1 MKKVIFITGIYTA
14 IIFALCLL
22 ISVFFIPRP
31 ESLIAGTEKSFVFYY
46 GLYIF
51 LVCLPGILLSGFTV
65 SCAVLWQKKT
75 GNSRSRFSPAMFS
88 RFKLVLFSSLA
99 FILFLSLNEEIF
111 KPSAKRKI
119 DFIKEAPSDF
129 ADAISIAGHF
139 LEQNQPIL
147 ALQYAKKA
155 VEISPKDTD
164 AKRVLK
170 LAEDSVDLLIDNEM
184 HGKKNAPAAEK
195 VQKPLHVKDKG
206 HTILELLEKSDSAAQ
221 KKHWFDAH
229 YWANLA
235 VEACDGK
242 NTNLDAA
249 VEKSNYAWKMLSLP
263 VEFDNSAERNYYK
276 IKKDGYVA
284 FSRGD
289 FLKAYYTFL
298 GLKNNYAQAAD
309 DPDVK
314 KFLALS
320 EEDLENQYFFFD
332 ETKYIEELSDSHKV
346 YFSLDYP
353 DGSKNVFYISNA
365 MDIKKEGSLVRYMEN
380 FNVVHYDE
388 NGKFAYSF
396 FVPFAKAVAQ
406 PVSEFGEENLALLGI
421 EKKWE
426 YVPFVILQS
435 VDRNTEGLVS
445 RPVYSY
451 EPTGLS
457 ELDAQNLGIE
467 NPQKK
472 EHSAKS
478 IPLNIK
484 KASSMVLPMQFSDFN
499 LINAAACG
507 AKEMPLPVLF
517 KLLPRASGY
526 GFSQEVFAQNLVQR
540 GTFPFIMLIMFVFC
554 ACIGWNYRIEN
565 PDEIFKFKWTL
576 LIPVLGFIMIVA
588 FNIVLYFFNM
598 LSYVLVGLLGTNAVF
613 AAAAFY
619 VLIFF
624 AASVLFLSRKA

>member
-1 MKKVIFITGIYTA
+1 MKKLIFITGIYTA
-14 IIFALCLL
+14 VIFALCLL

-31 ESLIAGTEKSFVFYY
+31 EFLISGTEKSFVFFY

-65 SCAVLWQKKT
+65 SCAVFWQKKS
-75 GNSRSRFSPAMFS
+75 GNSRSRFSEAMFS
-88 RFKLVLFSSLA
+88 RFKLVLFSSLL

-119 DFIKEAPSDF
+119 DFIKEAPADF
-129 ADAISIAGHF
+129 ADALSIAGHF
-139 LEQNQPIL
+139 LEQDQPLL
-147 ALQYAKKA
+147 AFQYAEKA
-155 VEISPKDTD
+155 VKISPKDAD
-164 AKRVLK
+164 AQRVLK
-170 LAEDSVDLLIDNEM
+170 LARDSADLLIDSEL
-184 HGKKNAPAAEK
+184 HGKKEAPEAEK
-195 VQKPLHVKDKG
+195 LQKPLHEKDKG
-206 HTILELLEKSDSAAQ
+206 HTILELLEKSDSAAE
-221 KKHWFDAH
+221 KKQWFDAH
-229 YWANLA
+229 YWASLA
-235 VEACDGK
+235 LEACDGK

-249 VEKSNYAWKMLSLP
+249 AEKSNYAWKMLSLP
-263 VEFDNSAERNYYK
+263 VEFDNSMEQKYYK
-276 IKKDGYVA
+276 IKKDGYAA

-298 GLKNNYAQAAD
+298 GLKNNYVQAEN
-309 DPDVK
+309 DPDVN

-332 ETKYIEELSDSHKV
+332 ETEYMEELSDSHKI

-365 MDIKKEGSLVRYMEN
+365 MDIKKEGGLVRYMEN
-380 FNVVHYDE
+380 LNVVHYDE
-388 NGKFAYSF
+388 NNEFDYSF

-406 PVSEFGEENLALLGI
+406 PVSEFGQENLSYLGI
-421 EKKWE
+421 EKSWE
-426 YVPFVILQS
+426 YVPSVILQS

-445 RPVYSY
+445 SPVYSY

-457 ELDAQNLGIE
+457 ELDAKNLGAE
-467 NPQKK
+467 NTLKK
-472 EHSAKS
+472 EYSKR

-484 KASSMVLPMQFSDFN
+484 NGSIMILPMQFSEFN
-499 LINAAACG
+499 LINAAAGG

-540 GTFPFIMLIMFVFC
+540 ATFPFIMLIMFVFC

-576 LIPVLGFIMIVA
+576 LIPVLSFIMVVS
-588 FNIVLYFFNM
+588 FSIVLYFFNM
-598 LSYVLVGLLGTNAVF
+598 LSYVFVGLLGTSAVF
-613 AAAAFY
+613 AAASFY
-619 VLIFF
+619 VLVFF
-624 AASVLFLSRKA
+624 AASVLFLSRKS

>member
-1 MKKVIFITGIYTA
+1 MKKLIFITGIYTA
-14 IIFALCLL
+14 VIFALCLL

-31 ESLIAGTEKSFVFYY
+31 EFLISGTEKSFVFFY

-65 SCAVLWQKKT
+65 SCAVFWQKKS
-75 GNSRSRFSPAMFS
+75 GNSRSRFSEAMFS
-88 RFKLVLFSSLA
+88 RFKLVLFSSLL

-119 DFIKEAPSDF
+119 DFIKEAPADF
-129 ADAISIAGHF
+129 ADALSIAGHF
-139 LEQNQPIL
+139 LEQDQPLL
-147 ALQYAKKA
+147 ALQYAEKA
-155 VEISPKDTD
+155 VKISPKDAD
-164 AKRVLK
+164 AQRVLK
-170 LAEDSVDLLIDNEM
+170 LARDSADLLIDSEL
-184 HGKKNAPAAEK
+184 HGKKEAPEAEK
-195 VQKPLHVKDKG
+195 LQKPLHEKDKG
-206 HTILELLEKSDSAAQ
+206 HTILELLEKSDSAAE
-221 KKHWFDAH
+221 KKQWFDAH
-229 YWANLA
+229 YWASLA
-235 VEACDGK
+235 LEACDGK

-249 VEKSNYAWKMLSLP
+249 AEKSNYAWKMLSLP
-263 VEFDNSAERNYYK
+263 VEFDNSMEQKYYK
-276 IKKDGYVA
+276 IKKDGYAA

-298 GLKNNYAQAAD
+298 GLKNNYVQAEN
-309 DPDVK
+309 DPDVN

-332 ETKYIEELSDSHKV
+332 ETEYMEELSDSHKI

-365 MDIKKEGSLVRYMEN
+365 MDIKKEGGLVRYMEN
-380 FNVVHYDE
+380 LNVVHYDE
-388 NGKFAYSF
+388 NNEFDYSF

-406 PVSEFGEENLALLGI
+406 PVSEFGQENLSYLGI
-421 EKKWE
+421 EKSWE
-426 YVPFVILQS
+426 YVPSVILQS

-445 RPVYSY
+445 SPVYSY

-457 ELDAQNLGIE
+457 ELDAKNLGAE
-467 NPQKK
+467 NTLKK
-472 EHSAKS
+472 EYSKR

-484 KASSMVLPMQFSDFN
+484 NGSIMILPMQFSEFN
-499 LINAAACG
+499 LINAAAGG

-540 GTFPFIMLIMFVFC
+540 ATFPFIMLIMFVFC

-576 LIPVLGFIMIVA
+576 LIPVLSFIMVVS
-588 FNIVLYFFNM
+588 FSIVLYFFNM
-598 LSYVLVGLLGTNAVF
+598 LSYVFVGLLGTSAVF
-613 AAAAFY
+613 AAASFY
-619 VLIFF
+619 VLVFF
-624 AASVLFLSRKA
+624 AASVLFLSRKS

>member
-1 MKKVIFITGIYTA
+1 MKKLIFITGIYTA
-14 IIFALCLL
+14 VIFALCLL

-31 ESLIAGTEKSFVFYY
+31 EFLISGTEKSFVFFY

-65 SCAVLWQKKT
+65 SCAVLWQKKS
-75 GNSRSRFSPAMFS
+75 GNSRSRFSEAMFS
-88 RFKLVLFSSLA
+88 RFKLVLFSSLL

-119 DFIKEAPSDF
+119 DFIKEAPADF
-129 ADAISIAGHF
+129 ADALSIAGHF
-139 LEQNQPIL
+139 LEQDQPLL
-147 ALQYAKKA
+147 ALQYAEKA
-155 VEISPKDTD
+155 VKISPRD
-164 AKRVLK
+164 ADAQRVLK
-170 LAEDSVDLLIDNEM
+170 LARDSADLLIDSEL
-184 HGKKNAPAAEK
+184 HGKKDVPEAEK
-195 VQKPLHVKDKG
+195 LQKPLHEKDKG
-206 HTILELLEKSDSAAQ
+206 HTILELLEKSDSAAE
-221 KKHWFDAH
+221 KKQWFDAH
-229 YWANLA
+229 YWASLA
-235 VEACDGK
+235 LEACDGK

-249 VEKSNYAWKMLSLP
+249 AEKSNYAWKMLSLP
-263 VEFDNSAERNYYK
+263 VEFDNSMEQKYYK
-276 IKKDGYVA
+276 IKKDGYAA

-298 GLKNNYAQAAD
+298 GLKNNYVQAEN
-309 DPDVK
+309 DPDVN

-332 ETKYIEELSDSHKV
+332 ETKYMEELSDSHKI

-365 MDIKKEGSLVRYMEN
+365 MDIKKEGGLVRYMEN
-380 FNVVHYDE
+380 LNVVHYDE
-388 NGKFAYSF
+388 NNEFVYSF

-406 PVSEFGEENLALLGI
+406 PVSEFGQENLSYLGI
-421 EKKWE
+421 EKSWE
-426 YVPFVILQS
+426 YVPSVILQS

-445 RPVYSY
+445 SPVYSY

-457 ELDAQNLGIE
+457 ELDAKNLGAE
-467 NPQKK
+467 NTLKK
-472 EHSAKS
+472 EYSKR

-484 KASSMVLPMQFSDFN
+484 NGSIMILPMQFSDFN
-499 LINAAACG
+499 LINAAAGG

-540 GTFPFIMLIMFVFC
+540 ATFPFIMLIMFVFC

-576 LIPVLGFIMIVA
+576 LIPVLSFIMVVS
-588 FNIVLYFFNM
+588 FSIVLYFFNM
-598 LSYVLVGLLGTNAVF
+598 LSYVFVGLLGTSAVF
-613 AAAAFY
+613 AAASFY
-619 VLIFF
+619 VLVFF
-624 AASVLFLSRKA
+624 AASVLFLSRKS

>member
-1 MKKVIFITGIYTA
+1 MKKLIFITGIYTA
-14 IIFALCLL
+14 VIFALCLL

-31 ESLIAGTEKSFVFYY
+31 EFLISGTEKSFVFFY

-65 SCAVLWQKKT
+65 SCAVLWQKKS
-75 GNSRSRFSPAMFS
+75 GNSRSRFSEAMFS
-88 RFKLVLFSSLA
+88 RFKLVLFSSLL

-119 DFIKEAPSDF
+119 DFIKEAPADF
-129 ADAISIAGHF
+129 ADALSIAGHF
-139 LEQNQPIL
+139 LEQDQPLL
-147 ALQYAKKA
+147 ALQYAEKA
-155 VEISPKDTD
+155 VKISPKDAD
-164 AKRVLK
+164 AQRVLK
-170 LAEDSVDLLIDNEM
+170 LARDSADLLIDSEL
-184 HGKKNAPAAEK
+184 HGKKEAPEAEK
-195 VQKPLHVKDKG
+195 LQKPLHEKDKG
-206 HTILELLEKSDSAAQ
+206 HTILELLEKSDSAAE
-221 KKHWFDAH
+221 KKQWFDAH
-229 YWANLA
+229 YWASLA
-235 VEACDGK
+235 LEACDGK

-249 VEKSNYAWKMLSLP
+249 AEKSNYAWKMLSLP
-263 VEFDNSAERNYYK
+263 VEFDNSMEQKYYK
-276 IKKDGYVA
+276 IKKDGYAA

-298 GLKNNYAQAAD
+298 GLKNNYVQAEN
-309 DPDVK
+309 DPDVN

-332 ETKYIEELSDSHKV
+332 ETKYMEELSDSHKI

-365 MDIKKEGSLVRYMEN
+365 MDIKKEGGLVRYMEN
-380 FNVVHYDE
+380 LNVVHYDE
-388 NGKFAYSF
+388 NNEFDYSF

-406 PVSEFGEENLALLGI
+406 PVSEFGQENLSYLGI
-421 EKKWE
+421 EKSWE
-426 YVPFVILQS
+426 YVPSVILQS

-445 RPVYSY
+445 SPVYSY

-457 ELDAQNLGIE
+457 ELDAKNLGAE
-467 NPQKK
+467 NTLKK
-472 EHSAKS
+472 EYSKR

-484 KASSMVLPMQFSDFN
+484 NGSIMILPMQFSDFN
-499 LINAAACG
+499 LINAAAGG

-540 GTFPFIMLIMFVFC
+540 ATFPFIMLIMFVFC

-576 LIPVLGFIMIVA
+576 LIPVLSFIMVVS
-588 FNIVLYFFNM
+588 FSIVLYFFNM
-598 LSYVLVGLLGTNAVF
+598 LSYVFVGLLGTSAVF
-613 AAAAFY
+613 AAASFY
-619 VLIFF
+619 VLVFF
-624 AASVLFLSRKA
+624 AASVLFLSRKS

>member
-1 MKKVIFITGIYTA
+1 MKKLIFITGIYTA
-14 IIFALCLL
+14 VIFALCLL

-31 ESLIAGTEKSFVFYY
+31 EFLISGTEKSFVFFY

-65 SCAVLWQKKT
+65 SCAVLWQKKS
-75 GNSRSRFSPAMFS
+75 GNSRSRFSEAMFS
-88 RFKLVLFSSLA
+88 RFKLVLFSSLL

-119 DFIKEAPSDF
+119 DFIKEAPADF
-129 ADAISIAGHF
+129 ADALSIAGHF
-139 LEQNQPIL
+139 LEQDQPLL
-147 ALQYAKKA
+147 ALQYAEKA
-155 VEISPKDTD
+155 VKISPRD
-164 AKRVLK
+164 ADAQRVLK
-170 LAEDSVDLLIDNEM
+170 LARDSADLLIDSEL
-184 HGKKNAPAAEK
+184 HGKKDVPEAEK
-195 VQKPLHVKDKG
+195 LQKPLHEKDKG
-206 HTILELLEKSDSAAQ
+206 HTILELLENSDSAAE
-221 KKHWFDAH
+221 KKQWFDAH
-229 YWANLA
+229 YWASLA
-235 VEACDGK
+235 LEACDGK

-249 VEKSNYAWKMLSLP
+249 AEKSNYAWKMLSLP
-263 VEFDNSAERNYYK
+263 VEFDNSMEQKYYK
-276 IKKDGYVA
+276 IKKDGYAA
-284 FSRGD
+284 FFRGD

-298 GLKNNYAQAAD
+298 GLKNNYVQAEN
-309 DPDVK
+309 DPDVN

-332 ETKYIEELSDSHKV
+332 ETKYMEELSDSHKI

-365 MDIKKEGSLVRYMEN
+365 MDIKKEGGLVRYMEN
-380 FNVVHYDE
+380 LNVVHYDE
-388 NGKFAYSF
+388 NNEFVYSF

-406 PVSEFGEENLALLGI
+406 PVSEFGQENLSYLGI
-421 EKKWE
+421 EKSWE
-426 YVPFVILQS
+426 YVPSVILQS

-445 RPVYSY
+445 SPVYSY

-457 ELDAQNLGIE
+457 ELDAKNLGAE
-467 NPQKK
+467 NTLKK
-472 EHSAKS
+472 EYSKR

-484 KASSMVLPMQFSDFN
+484 NGSIMILPMQFSDFN
-499 LINAAACG
+499 LINAAAGG

-540 GTFPFIMLIMFVFC
+540 ATFPFIMLIMFVFC

-576 LIPVLGFIMIVA
+576 LIPVLSFIMVVS
-588 FNIVLYFFNM
+588 FSIVLYFFNM
-598 LSYVLVGLLGTNAVF
+598 LSYVFVGLLGTSAVF
-613 AAAAFY
+613 AAASFY
-619 VLIFF
+619 VLVFF
-624 AASVLFLSRKA
+624 AASVLFLSRKS

>member
-1 MKKVIFITGIYTA
+1 MKKLIFITGIYTA
-14 IIFALCLL
+14 VIFALCLL

-31 ESLIAGTEKSFVFYY
+31 EFLISGTEKSFVFFY

-65 SCAVLWQKKT
+65 SCAVLWQKKS
-75 GNSRSRFSPAMFS
+75 GNSRSRFSEAMFS
-88 RFKLVLFSSLA
+88 RFKLVLFSSLL

-119 DFIKEAPSDF
+119 DFIKEAPADFSD
-129 ADAISIAGHF
+129 ALSIAGHF
-139 LEQNQPIL
+139 LEQDQPLL
-147 ALQYAKKA
+147 ALQYAEKA
-155 VEISPKDTD
+155 VKISPKDAD
-164 AKRVLK
+164 AQRVLK
-170 LAEDSVDLLIDNEM
+170 LARDSADLLIDSEL
-184 HGKKNAPAAEK
+184 HGKKDVPEAEK
-195 VQKPLHVKDKG
+195 LQKPLHEKDKG
-206 HTILELLEKSDSAAQ
+206 HTILELLEKSDSAA
-221 KKHWFDAH
+221 KKKQWFDAH
-229 YWANLA
+229 YWASLA
-235 VEACDGK
+235 LEACDGK

-249 VEKSNYAWKMLSLP
+249 AEKSNYAWKMLSLP
-263 VEFDNSAERNYYK
+263 VEFDNSMEQKYYK
-276 IKKDGYVA
+276 IKKDGYAA

-289 FLKAYYTFL
+289 FLKSYYTFL
-298 GLKNNYAQAAD
+298 GLKNNYVQAEN
-309 DPDVK
+309 DPDVN

-332 ETKYIEELSDSHKV
+332 ETKYMEELSDSHKI

-365 MDIKKEGSLVRYMEN
+365 MDIKKEGGLVRYMEN
-380 FNVVHYDE
+380 LNVVHYDE
-388 NGKFAYSF
+388 NNEFDYSF

-406 PVSEFGEENLALLGI
+406 PVSEFGQENLSYLGI
-421 EKKWE
+421 EKSWE
-426 YVPFVILQS
+426 YVPSVILQS

-445 RPVYSY
+445 SPVYSY

-457 ELDAQNLGIE
+457 ELDAKNLGAE
-467 NPQKK
+467 NTLKK
-472 EHSAKS
+472 EYSKR

-484 KASSMVLPMQFSDFN
+484 NGSIMILPMQFSDFN
-499 LINAAACG
+499 LINAAAGG

-540 GTFPFIMLIMFVFC
+540 ATFPFIMLIMFVFC

-576 LIPVLGFIMIVA
+576 LIPVLSFIMVVS
-588 FNIVLYFFNM
+588 FSIVLYFFNM
-598 LSYVLVGLLGTNAVF
+598 LSYVFVGLLGTSAVL
-613 AAAAFY
+613 AAASFY
-619 VLIFF
+619 VLVFF
-624 AASVLFLSRKA
+624 AASVLFLSRKS

>member
-1 MKKVIFITGIYTA
+1 MKKLIFITGIYTA
-14 IIFALCLL
+14 VIFALCLL

-31 ESLIAGTEKSFVFYY
+31 EFLISGTEKSFVFFY

-65 SCAVLWQKKT
+65 SCAVLWQKKS
-75 GNSRSRFSPAMFS
+75 GNSRSRFSEAMFS
-88 RFKLVLFSSLA
+88 RFKLVLFSSLL

-119 DFIKEAPSDF
+119 DFIKEAPADF
-129 ADAISIAGHF
+129 ADALSIAGHF
-139 LEQNQPIL
+139 LEQDQPLL
-147 ALQYAKKA
+147 ALQYAEKA
-155 VEISPKDTD
+155 VKISPKDAD
-164 AKRVLK
+164 AQRVLK
-170 LAEDSVDLLIDNEM
+170 LARDSADLLIDSEL
-184 HGKKNAPAAEK
+184 HGKKDVPEAEK
-195 VQKPLHVKDKG
+195 LQKPLHEKDKG
-206 HTILELLEKSDSAAQ
+206 HTILELLEKSDSAA
-221 KKHWFDAH
+221 KKKQWFDAH
-229 YWANLA
+229 YWASLA
-235 VEACDGK
+235 LEACDGK

-249 VEKSNYAWKMLSLP
+249 AEKSNYAWKMLSLP
-263 VEFDNSAERNYYK
+263 VEFDNSMEQKYYK
-276 IKKDGYVA
+276 IKKDGYAA

-298 GLKNNYAQAAD
+298 GLKNNYVQAEN
-309 DPDVK
+309 DPDVN

-332 ETKYIEELSDSHKV
+332 ETKYMEELSDSHKI

-365 MDIKKEGSLVRYMEN
+365 MDIKKEGGLVRYMEN
-380 FNVVHYDE
+380 LNVVHYDE
-388 NGKFAYSF
+388 NNEFDYSF

-406 PVSEFGEENLALLGI
+406 PVSEFGQENLSYLGI
-421 EKKWE
+421 EKSWE
-426 YVPFVILQS
+426 YVPSVILQS

-445 RPVYSY
+445 SPVYSY

-457 ELDAQNLGIE
+457 ELDAKNLGAE
-467 NPQKK
+467 NTLKK
-472 EHSAKS
+472 EYSKR

-484 KASSMVLPMQFSDFN
+484 NGSIMILPMQFSDFN
-499 LINAAACG
+499 LINAAAGG

-540 GTFPFIMLIMFVFC
+540 ATFPFIMLIMFVFC

-576 LIPVLGFIMIVA
+576 LIPVLSFIMVVS
-588 FNIVLYFFNM
+588 FSIVLYFFNM
-598 LSYVLVGLLGTNAVF
+598 LSYVFVGLLGTSAVF
-613 AAAAFY
+613 AAASFY
-619 VLIFF
+619 VLVFF
-624 AASVLFLSRKA
+624 AASVLFLSRKS

>member
-1 MKKVIFITGIYTA
+1 MKKLIFITGIYTA
-14 IIFALCLL
+14 VIFALCLL

-31 ESLIAGTEKSFVFYY
+31 EFLISGTEKSFVFFY

-65 SCAVLWQKKT
+65 SCAVLWQKKS
-75 GNSRSRFSPAMFS
+75 GNSRSRFSEAMFS
-88 RFKLVLFSSLA
+88 RFKLVLFSSLL

-119 DFIKEAPSDF
+119 DFIKEAPADF
-129 ADAISIAGHF
+129 ADALSIAGHF
-139 LEQNQPIL
+139 LEQDQPLL
-147 ALQYAKKA
+147 ALQYAEKA
-155 VEISPKDTD
+155 VKISPRD
-164 AKRVLK
+164 ADAQRVLK
-170 LAEDSVDLLIDNEM
+170 LARDSADLLIDSEL
-184 HGKKNAPAAEK
+184 HGKKDVPEAEK
-195 VQKPLHVKDKG
+195 LQKPLHEKDKG
-206 HTILELLEKSDSAAQ
+206 HTILELLEKSDSAAE
-221 KKHWFDAH
+221 KKQWFDAH
-229 YWANLA
+229 YWASLA
-235 VEACDGK
+235 LEACDGK

-249 VEKSNYAWKMLSLP
+249 AEKSNYAWKMLSLP
-263 VEFDNSAERNYYK
+263 VEFDNSMEQKYYK
-276 IKKDGYVA
+276 IKKDGYAA
-284 FSRGD
+284 FFRGD

-298 GLKNNYAQAAD
+298 GLKNNYVQAEN
-309 DPDVK
+309 DPDVN

-332 ETKYIEELSDSHKV
+332 ETKYMEELSDSHKI

-365 MDIKKEGSLVRYMEN
+365 MDIKKEGGLVRYMEN
-380 FNVVHYDE
+380 LNVVHYDE
-388 NGKFAYSF
+388 NNEFVYSF

-406 PVSEFGEENLALLGI
+406 PVSEFGQENLSYLGI
-421 EKKWE
+421 EKSWE
-426 YVPFVILQS
+426 YVPSVILQS

-445 RPVYSY
+445 SPVYSY

-457 ELDAQNLGIE
+457 ELDAKNLGAE
-467 NPQKK
+467 NTLKK
-472 EHSAKS
+472 EYSKR

-484 KASSMVLPMQFSDFN
+484 NGSIMILPMQFSDFN
-499 LINAAACG
+499 LINAAAGG

-540 GTFPFIMLIMFVFC
+540 ATFPFIMLIMFVFC

-576 LIPVLGFIMIVA
+576 LIPVLSFIMVVS
-588 FNIVLYFFNM
+588 FSIVLYFFNM
-598 LSYVLVGLLGTNAVF
+598 LSYVFVGLLGTSAVF
-613 AAAAFY
+613 AAASFY
-619 VLIFF
+619 VLVFF
-624 AASVLFLSRKA
+624 AASVLFLSRKS

>member
-1 MKKVIFITGIYTA
+1 M
-14 IIFALCLL
+14 
-22 ISVFFIPRP
+22 
-31 ESLIAGTEKSFVFYY
+31 
-46 GLYIF
+46 
-51 LVCLPGILLSGFTV
+51 
-65 SCAVLWQKKT
+65 
-75 GNSRSRFSPAMFS
+75 
-88 RFKLVLFSSLA
+88 
-99 FILFLSLNEEIF
+99 
-111 KPSAKRKI
+111 
-119 DFIKEAPSDF
+119 
-129 ADAISIAGHF
+129 
-139 LEQNQPIL
+139 
-147 ALQYAKKA
+147 
-155 VEISPKDTD
+155 
-164 AKRVLK
+164 
-170 LAEDSVDLLIDNEM
+170 
-184 HGKKNAPAAEK
+184 
-195 VQKPLHVKDKG
+195 
-206 HTILELLEKSDSAAQ
+206 
-221 KKHWFDAH
+221 
-229 YWANLA
+229 
-235 VEACDGK
+235 
-242 NTNLDAA
+242 
-249 VEKSNYAWKMLSLP
+249 
-263 VEFDNSAERNYYK
+263 
-276 IKKDGYVA
+276 
-284 FSRGD
+284 
-289 FLKAYYTFL
+289 
-298 GLKNNYAQAAD
+298 
-309 DPDVK
+309 
-314 KFLALS
+314 
-320 EEDLENQYFFFD
+320 ENQYFFFD

-365 MDIKKEGSLVRYMEN
+365 MDIKKEGSLIRYMEN

-388 NGKFAYSF
+388 NGKFVCSF

-445 RPVYSY
+445 RPFYSY

-457 ELDAQNLGIE
+457 DIDAQNLGIE
-467 NPQKK
+467 NQQKK
-472 EHSAKS
+472 EHSAQR

-517 KLLPRASGY
+517 KLLPRASRY

-554 ACIGWNYRIEN
+554 ACLGWNYRIEN
-565 PDEIFKFKWTL
+565 QDEIFKFKWTL

-588 FNIVLYFFNM
+588 FNIALYFFNM

-619 VLIFF
+619 VIIFF

>member
-1 MKKVIFITGIYTA
+1 MKKLIFITGIYTA
-14 IIFALCLL
+14 VIFALCLL

-31 ESLIAGTEKSFVFYY
+31 EFLISGTEKSFVFFY

-65 SCAVLWQKKT
+65 SCAVFWQKKS
-75 GNSRSRFSPAMFS
+75 GNSRSRFSEAMFS
-88 RFKLVLFSSLA
+88 RFKLVLFSSLL

-111 KPSAKRKI
+111 KPSAKQKI
-119 DFIKEAPSDF
+119 DFIKEAPADF
-129 ADAISIAGHF
+129 ADALSIAGHF
-139 LEQNQPIL
+139 LEQDQPLL
-147 ALQYAKKA
+147 ALQYAEKA
-155 VEISPKDTD
+155 VKISPKDAD
-164 AKRVLK
+164 AQRVLK
-170 LAEDSVDLLIDNEM
+170 LARDSADLLIDSEL
-184 HGKKNAPAAEK
+184 HGKKDVPEAEK
-195 VQKPLHVKDKG
+195 LQKPLHEKDKG
-206 HTILELLEKSDSAAQ
+206 HTILELLEKSDSAAE
-221 KKHWFDAH
+221 KKQWFDAH
-229 YWANLA
+229 YWASLA
-235 VEACDGK
+235 LEACDGK

-249 VEKSNYAWKMLSLP
+249 AEKSNYAWKMLSLP
-263 VEFDNSAERNYYK
+263 VEFDNSMEQKYYK
-276 IKKDGYVA
+276 IKKDGYAA

-298 GLKNNYAQAAD
+298 GLKNNYAQAEN
-309 DPDVK
+309 DPDVN

-332 ETKYIEELSDSHKV
+332 ETKYMEELSDSHKI

-365 MDIKKEGSLVRYMEN
+365 MDIKKEGGLVRYMEN
-380 FNVVHYDE
+380 LNVVHYDE
-388 NGKFAYSF
+388 NNEFVYSF

-406 PVSEFGEENLALLGI
+406 PVSEFGQENLSYLGI
-421 EKKWE
+421 EKSWE
-426 YVPFVILQS
+426 YVPSVILQS

-445 RPVYSY
+445 SPVYSY

-457 ELDAQNLGIE
+457 ELDAKNLGAE
-467 NPQKK
+467 NTLKK
-472 EHSAKS
+472 EYSKR

-484 KASSMVLPMQFSDFN
+484 NGSIMILPMQFSDFN
-499 LINAAACG
+499 LINAAAGG

-540 GTFPFIMLIMFVFC
+540 ATFPFIMLIMFVFC

-576 LIPVLGFIMIVA
+576 LIPVLSFIMVVS
-588 FNIVLYFFNM
+588 FSIVLYFFNM
-598 LSYVLVGLLGTNAVF
+598 LSYVFVGLLGTSAVF
-613 AAAAFY
+613 AAASFY
-619 VLIFF
+619 VLVFF
-624 AASVLFLSRKA
+624 AASVLFLSRKS

>member
-1 MKKVIFITGIYTA
+1 MKKLIFITGIYTA
-14 IIFALCLL
+14 VIFALCLL

-31 ESLIAGTEKSFVFYY
+31 EFLISGTEKSFVFFY

-65 SCAVLWQKKT
+65 SCAVFWQKKS
-75 GNSRSRFSPAMFS
+75 GNSRSRFSEAMFS
-88 RFKLVLFSSLA
+88 RFKLVLFSSLL

-119 DFIKEAPSDF
+119 DFIKEAPADF
-129 ADAISIAGHF
+129 ADALSIAGHF
-139 LEQNQPIL
+139 LEQDQPLL
-147 ALQYAKKA
+147 ALQYAEKA
-155 VEISPKDTD
+155 VKISPKDAD
-164 AKRVLK
+164 AQRVLK
-170 LAEDSVDLLIDNEM
+170 LARDSADLLIDSEL
-184 HGKKNAPAAEK
+184 HGKKEAPEAEK
-195 VQKPLHVKDKG
+195 LQKPLHEKDKG
-206 HTILELLEKSDSAAQ
+206 HTILELLEKSDSAAE
-221 KKHWFDAH
+221 KKQWFDAH
-229 YWANLA
+229 YWASLA
-235 VEACDGK
+235 LEACDGK

-249 VEKSNYAWKMLSLP
+249 AEKSNYAWKMLSLP
-263 VEFDNSAERNYYK
+263 VEFDNSMEQKYYK
-276 IKKDGYVA
+276 IKKDGYAA

-298 GLKNNYAQAAD
+298 GLKNNYVQAEN
-309 DPDVK
+309 DPDVN

-332 ETKYIEELSDSHKV
+332 ETEYMEELSDSHKI

-365 MDIKKEGSLVRYMEN
+365 MDIKKEGGLVRYMEN
-380 FNVVHYDE
+380 LNVVHYDE
-388 NGKFAYSF
+388 NNEFDYSF

-406 PVSEFGEENLALLGI
+406 PVSEFGQENLSYLGI
-421 EKKWE
+421 EKSWE
-426 YVPFVILQS
+426 YVPSVILQS

-445 RPVYSY
+445 SPVYSY

-457 ELDAQNLGIE
+457 ELDAKNLGAE
-467 NPQKK
+467 NTLKK
-472 EHSAKS
+472 EYSKR

-484 KASSMVLPMQFSDFN
+484 NGSIMILPMQFSEFN
-499 LINAAACG
+499 LINVAAGG

-540 GTFPFIMLIMFVFC
+540 ATFPFIMLIMFVFC

-576 LIPVLGFIMIVA
+576 LIPVLSFIMVVS
-588 FNIVLYFFNM
+588 FSIVLYFFNM
-598 LSYVLVGLLGTNAVF
+598 LSYVFVGLLGTSAVF
-613 AAAAFY
+613 AAASFY
-619 VLIFF
+619 VLVFF
-624 AASVLFLSRKA
+624 AASVLFLSRKS

>member
-1 MKKVIFITGIYTA
+1 MKKLIFITGIYTA
-14 IIFALCLL
+14 VIFALCLL

-31 ESLIAGTEKSFVFYY
+31 EFLISGTEKSFVFFY

-65 SCAVLWQKKT
+65 SCAVLWQKKS
-75 GNSRSRFSPAMFS
+75 GNSRSRFSEAMFS
-88 RFKLVLFSSLA
+88 RFKLVLFSSLL

-119 DFIKEAPSDF
+119 DFIKEAPADF
-129 ADAISIAGHF
+129 ADALSIAGHF
-139 LEQNQPIL
+139 LEQDQPLL
-147 ALQYAKKA
+147 ALQYAEKA
-155 VEISPKDTD
+155 VKISPKDAD
-164 AKRVLK
+164 AQRVLK
-170 LAEDSVDLLIDNEM
+170 LARDSADLLIDSEL
-184 HGKKNAPAAEK
+184 HGKKEAPEAEK
-195 VQKPLHVKDKG
+195 LQKPLHEKDKG
-206 HTILELLEKSDSAAQ
+206 HTILELLEKSDSAA
-221 KKHWFDAH
+221 KKKQWFDAH
-229 YWANLA
+229 YWASLA
-235 VEACDGK
+235 LEACDGK

-249 VEKSNYAWKMLSLP
+249 AEKSNYAWKMLSLP
-263 VEFDNSAERNYYK
+263 VEFDNSMEQKYYK
-276 IKKDGYVA
+276 IKKDGYAA

-298 GLKNNYAQAAD
+298 GLKNNYVQAEN
-309 DPDVK
+309 DPDVN

-332 ETKYIEELSDSHKV
+332 ETKYMEELSDSHKI

-365 MDIKKEGSLVRYMEN
+365 MDIKKEGGLVRYMEN
-380 FNVVHYDE
+380 LNVVHYDE
-388 NGKFAYSF
+388 NNEFDYSF

-406 PVSEFGEENLALLGI
+406 PVSEFGQENLSYLGI
-421 EKKWE
+421 EKSWE
-426 YVPFVILQS
+426 YVPSVILQS

-445 RPVYSY
+445 SPVYSY

-457 ELDAQNLGIE
+457 ELDAKNLGAE
-467 NPQKK
+467 NTLKK
-472 EHSAKS
+472 EYSKR

-484 KASSMVLPMQFSDFN
+484 NGSIMILPMQFSDFN
-499 LINAAACG
+499 LINAAAGG

-540 GTFPFIMLIMFVFC
+540 ATFPFIMLIMFVFC

-576 LIPVLGFIMIVA
+576 LIPVLSFIMVVS
-588 FNIVLYFFNM
+588 FSIVLYFFNM
-598 LSYVLVGLLGTNAVF
+598 LSYVFVGLLGTSAVL
-613 AAAAFY
+613 AAASFY
-619 VLIFF
+619 VLVFF
-624 AASVLFLSRKA
+624 AASVLFLSRKS